1 MMHNFCNEH
10 FMSLTLKAVK
20 DAKDDDDEIM
30 HQLLVLYAYAYA
42 KGVENQL
49 NVQKSLKGE

>member
-1 MMHNFCNEH
+1 
-10 FMSLTLKAVK
+10 MSLTLKAVK